1 MKIFQHENLSYDCFL
16 TRKFPDLRYHVNAKT
31 LSNRKFLKK
40 LLCFQILCH
49 AQCTDLQLEKERC
62 DLLEELQ
69 SVKAKLSSTEKE
81 LEEKNSQLKQLKTNY
96 DRQTKS
102 LNQEIIEVASINKL
116 NSSTKQ
122 ELSKRDAIVYMY
134 LCFGS

>member
-1 MKIFQHENLSYDCFL
+1 M
-16 TRKFPDLRYHVNAKT
+16 
-31 LSNRKFLKK
+31 
-40 LLCFQILCH
+40 
-49 AQCTDLQLEKERC
+49 
-62 DLLEELQ
+62 
-69 SVKAKLSSTEKE
+69 KAKLSSTEKE

-116 NSSTKQ
+116 NSCTIQ